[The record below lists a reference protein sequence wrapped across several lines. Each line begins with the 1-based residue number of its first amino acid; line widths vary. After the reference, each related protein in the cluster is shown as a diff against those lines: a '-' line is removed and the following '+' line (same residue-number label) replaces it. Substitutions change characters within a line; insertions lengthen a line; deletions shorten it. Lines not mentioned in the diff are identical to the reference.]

1 VSKIFGKVILLAML
15 AVLSTS
21 YSFAQEASKE
31 KKVTN
36 FKDWGRTCDKIPGV
50 EEDVCFLFQR
60 LRMKETEKVVM
71 STTVAINPKDNK
83 PVISITVPLGMLLP
97 PGVQMKVDKTEQ
109 VLRAP
114 FLICMQVG
122 CRASV
127 VLDDDTLKRM
137 KSGNQLLVAFV
148 NANRKPATV
157 PVSLAGFS
165 AAFGSLKK

>member
-1 VSKIFGKVILLAML
+1 MDVGLRATIRTSLYKSYYGVAKVSKIFEKVILLVML
-15 AVLSTS
+15 VVLSTS

-50 EEDVCFLFQR
+50 EGDVCFLFQR

-97 PGVQMKVDKTEQ
+97 PVF
-109 VLRAP
+109 R
-114 FLICMQVG
+114 
-122 CRASV
+122 
-127 VLDDDTLKRM
+127 
-137 KSGNQLLVAFV
+137 
-148 NANRKPATV
+148 
-157 PVSLAGFS
+157 
-165 AAFGSLKK
+165 